1 MTLAFSKKLQ
11 ISSGDKKMHIYE
23 VTHDAGTI
31 AISASS
37 LEMNYIDYAIC
48 VPVTIP
54 DSITGDA
61 YPMLSIAGPSIAI
74 SFSDALSDGAIVAVQ
89 AWGW

>member
-1 MTLAFSKKLQ
+1 MSLAKIQ
-11 ISSGDKKMHIYE
+11 MSSGDKKMHIYE
-23 VTHDAGTI
+23 VTHDASTV
-31 AISASS
+31 AVNATD

-54 DSITGDA
+54 TSITGA
-61 YPMLSIAGPSIAI
+61 AFPMLSIAGPSIAV
-74 SFSDALSDGAIVAVQ
+74 SFSDALSSGAIVAVQ